1 MGAFEDYVNANLGIR
16 RPMITDTGHPSGSSK
31 AAGIIGSTYRDSND
45 DELYE
50 KTGEDNATDWMPIGK
65 IGHSRF
71 SGESGIYLTMTG
83 HSGFLENEATIG
95 TGDLTTF
102 IVTDSGK
109 VGVNITDPLYTFHV
123 NGSSCLSGAH
133 VILNYDSLPKS
144 NPNTRGRVWID
155 NGALMISSGQA

>member
-16 RPMITDTGHPSGSSK
+16 RPMITDAGHPSGSPK
-31 AAGIIGSTYRDSND
+31 AAGIVGTNYRDSND
-45 DELYE
+45 NQLYE
-50 KTGEDNATDWMPIGK
+50 KTGDYDKLTDWAPIGK
-65 IGHSRF
+65 LGHSRF

-102 IVTDSGK
+102 VVTDSGK
-109 VGVNITDPLYTFHV
+109 VGVNITDPLYTLHV
-123 NGSSCLSGAH
+123 HGSSCLSGAH

-144 NPNTRGRVWID
+144 NPNTRGRVWIN
-155 NGALMISSGQA
+155 NGALMISSG

>member
-16 RPMITDTGHPSGSSK
+16 RPMITDAGHPSGSLK

-45 DELYE
+45 NQLYE

-102 IVTDSGK
+102 VVTDSGK

-144 NPNTRGRVWID
+144 NPNTRGRVWIN
-155 NGALMISSGQA
+155 NGALMISSG